1 MRSLAWKIGL
11 VQAALL
17 AIYAIAT
24 EVNALRD
31 HSHVGSPVV
40 AMIIMLILSALM
52 FVVNFGIK
60 GGHSAAR
67 TPYFMVQIFAV
78 LIAAQFLQ
86 GSKVGIEARVAW
98 TAVLLS
104 AVIGFVALFRT
115 PTD

>member
-1 MRSLAWKIGL
+1 
-11 VQAALL
+11 
-17 AIYAIAT
+17 
-24 EVNALRD
+24 
-31 HSHVGSPVV
+31 
-40 AMIIMLILSALM
+40 
-52 FVVNFGIK
+52 
-60 GGHSAAR
+60 
-67 TPYFMVQIFAV
+67 MVQIFAV